1 MLPEQAEGEEEEA
14 EEEEEPSA
22 EFVQKR
28 NLLLRTSRGRGFV
41 SAVQRQVRDAA
52 SSPFLFRT
60 SKRSSP
66 PPIAPRTYSADAEGR
81 AARVRAL
88 LSAAAAV
95 PGEGHGG
102 LGLGSLGGADEASML
117 LRKILYALQL
127 QQQQK

>member
-1 MLPEQAEGEEEEA
+1 MLPEQAEEGE

-22 EFVQKR
+22 ESVQKR

-95 PGEGHGG
+95 PGEGHGS
-102 LGLGSLGGADEASML
+102 LGLGGLGGADEASML

-127 QQQQK
+127 HQQQK